1 MADECLPKTIEDRE
15 YQKFTCNDDDNV
27 AVRTIGTGEFTFSGL
42 GIAGRVTI
50 VSVNDATWTQL
61 PATSLASRN
70 GLSIQNLSGVAIKVN
85 YDNTEPGYVGVVIP
99 DGGERF
105 YNITDAIPIYA
116 KSASGTVDVTIE
128 ELS

>member
-15 YQKFTCNDDDNV
+15 YQRFTCNDDDQV
-27 AVRTIGTGEFTFSGL
+27 AVRTVSTGEFKFSGL

-50 VSVNDATWTQL
+50 VSVDSASWTAL
-61 PATSLASRN
+61 PATPLANRN
-70 GLSIQNLSGVAIKVN
+70 GLSIQNLSGVAVKLG
-85 YDNTEPGYVGVVIP
+85 YDNLEPGYVGVVLP

-105 YNITDAIPIYA
+105 YNITDSIPIYA
-116 KSASGTVDVTIE
+116 KSASGTVSLTIE